1 MQNGEP
7 LKIFNRTLQ
16 EDEKLAF
23 SSDEER
29 ELRQKYPFANV
40 FIQFPTT
47 GDSLSFPAYMKGF
60 QDSFTPSFTSIDVFG
75 RVDQIPVY
83 QNTRRTLSFTLMMP
97 AYNESHARE
106 ILKDI
111 NTVVKNLYPSY
122 VTPESQGSNMGGT
135 RIINSPPLIRVKF
148 ANLICDYVNPS
159 RGLLGYVNGAI
170 NITHGLETSGMFIV
184 ENGGDGVIYAKTYE
198 VAFNMNVLHEGTP
211 GFDEKGEGQFIDG
224 QGQFPYQVDPSLSVF
239 VNNQSEGGVD
249 VNAVASSVARQ
260 ATNLAVGAGRDL
272 IKKANKMLGGG

>member
-111 NTVVKNLYPSY
+111 NMVIKNLYPSY
-122 VTPESQGSNMGGT
+122 VTPESQGSNLGGT

-159 RGLLGYVNGAI
+159 RGLLGYVNGTI

-198 VAFNMNVLHEGTP
+198 VAFNMNILHEGTP

-224 QGQFPYQVDPSLSVF
+224 QQFPYQVDAASSNF
-239 VNNQSEGGVD
+239 VNNQSEGEVD
-249 VNAVASSVARQ
+249 LNAVVNSVARQ
-260 ATNLAVGAGRDL
+260 ATSVVASAGNDL
-272 IKKANKMLGGG
+272 IRKANKILGGG